1 MELLRLA
8 VWVVLCLV
16 VVTTQQSRPVVVLA
30 AVVALRVLVPSTAGG
45 LLLGN
50 WEGNAALHPAT
61 VLLVLHCVFGLRG
74 RWNSVVAEV
83 APRRGWHA
91 GLAVV
96 AFLLVVQAVVGSGPT
111 SLLGLTNAVL
121 APMLLCFVARTS
133 EQAVPGTL
141 RRLAVVF
148 LGVMLVVAAVV
159 VVQVVLRSDLPW
171 GLATARGTS
180 GSVQF
185 RPRGTLDSP
194 LDLGFA
200 AAVAIP
206 LTTFIRRAPLRLV
219 VALMLLS
226 TVVLTASRAPTAVA
240 VVAIVWVIARSTRSF
255 PAVLTIVVSGCLG
268 VFVVLRT
275 SMLSGLVERVTG
287 DDGSSSS
294 ARGTAAQYIA
304 EHLWDHTFIGGGWGA
319 AWQLKGDV
327 LRTSLENSFAILA
340 FDLGLVPVVVF
351 VLVLLRPVLDASA
364 PGGARLAVAAGAFL
378 GFCYSGFVTMSA
390 ASTVCWLAVALCGH
404 TLVRRVPGSLPPQ
417 DARHPPVGSGR
428 AMESS
433 ELALGGLRLPR
444 GLRGTDGTPLPAARG
459 RPSPDRGPRDRPV
472 DRLPHRFVA

>member
-1 MELLRLA
+1 VTVELLRLA
-8 VWVVLCLV
+8 VWVLFCLIV
-16 VVTTQQSRPVVVLA
+16 VATQQSRPVVVLS
-30 AVVALRVLVPSTAGG
+30 AVVALRLLVPSTAGG

-61 VLLVLHCVFGLRG
+61 VLLVVYCVFGLRG
-74 RWNSVVAEV
+74 QWNSVVAEV
-83 APRRGWHA
+83 APRRGWYA
-91 GLAVV
+91 GLVVV
-96 AFLLVVQAVVGSGPT
+96 AFLLVVQAVAGSGPT
-111 SLLGLTNAVL
+111 SLLGLANAVL

-171 GLATARGTS
+171 GLLGGPGTS
-180 GSVQF
+180 GIAQF

-206 LTTFIRRAPLRLV
+206 LTSFIHRAPLRLV

-240 VVAIVWVIARSTRSF
+240 VVATVWVIARSTRSF
-255 PAVLTIVVSGCLG
+255 VAVLTIVLSGCAA

-294 ARGTAAQYIA
+294 ARGAAAQYVV
-304 EHLWDHTFIGGGWGA
+304 EHIWDHTFIGGGWGA
-319 AWQLKGDV
+319 AWLLKGEV

-351 VLVLLRPVLDASA
+351 VLVLLRPALDGSA
-364 PGGARLAVAAGAFL
+364 PVGARLAVVAGVVL
-378 GFCYSGFVTMSA
+378 GFCYSGFATMSA
-390 ASTVCWLAVALCGH
+390 ASTVLWLALALCGQA
-404 TLVRRVPGSLPPQ
+404 L
-417 DARHPPVGSGR
+417 AGR
-428 AMESS
+428 SPESS
-433 ELALGGLRLPR
+433 RPDSAAQRPLVSTPC
-444 GLRGTDGTPLPAARG
+444 DG
-459 RPSPDRGPRDRPV
+459 V
-472 DRLPHRFVA
+472 E

>member
-8 VWVVLCLV
+8 VWVVVCLV

-61 VLLVLHCVFGLRG
+61 VLLVVYCVFGLRG

-83 APRRGWHA
+83 APRRGWYA

-133 EQAVPGTL
+133 EHAVPGTL

-171 GLATARGTS
+171 GLIGGRGTS
-180 GSVQF
+180 GIVQF

-206 LTTFIRRAPLRLV
+206 LTSFIHRAPLRLV

-226 TVVLTASRAPTAVA
+226 TVVLTASRVPTAVA
-240 VVAIVWVIARSTRSF
+240 VLGTVWVIARSTRSF
-255 PAVLTIVVSGCLG
+255 VAVLTIVLSGCAA

-294 ARGTAAQYIA
+294 ARGAAAQYIV
-304 EHLWDHTFIGGGWGA
+304 EHIWDHTFIGGGWGA

-340 FDLGLVPVVVF
+340 FDLGLVPVVLF
-351 VLVLLRPVLDASA
+351 VLVLLRPALDGSA
-364 PGGARLAVAAGAFL
+364 PVGARLAVVAGVFL
-378 GFCYSGFVTMSA
+378 GFCYSGFATMSA
-390 ASTVCWLAVALCGH
+390 ASTVLWLALALCGQA
-404 TLVRRVPGSLPPQ
+404 LVSRTPESGPPQ
-417 DARHPPVGSGR
+417 QA
-428 AMESS
+428 A
-433 ELALGGLRLPR
+433 PR
-444 GLRGTDGTPLPAARG
+444 PLVSTSCAG
-459 RPSPDRGPRDRPV
+459 V
-472 DRLPHRFVA
+472 E

>member
-8 VWVVLCLV
+8 IWVVFCLV
-16 VVTTQQSRPVVVLA
+16 VVATQQTRPVVVLS
-30 AVVALRVLVPSTAGG
+30 AVVALRLLVPSTAGG

-61 VLLVLHCVFGLRG
+61 VLLVVYCVFGLRG
-74 RWNSVVAEV
+74 QWSSVVAEV
-83 APRRGWHA
+83 APRRGWYT
-91 GLAVV
+91 GLVVV
-96 AFLLVVQAVVGSGPT
+96 AFLLVVQAVVGSGPA

-141 RRLAVVF
+141 RRLAVAF

-159 VVQVVLRSDLPW
+159 IVQVVLRSDLPW
-171 GLATARGTS
+171 GLVSGQGTS
-180 GSVQF
+180 GIAQF

-194 LDLGFA
+194 LDLAFA

-206 LTTFIRRAPLRLV
+206 LTSFIHRAPLRLV

-240 VVAIVWVIARSTRSF
+240 VVGTVWVIARSTRSF
-255 PAVLTIVVSGCLG
+255 AAVLTIVISGG
-268 VFVVLRT
+268 AAVFMVLRT
-275 SMLSGLVERVTG
+275 SLLSGLVERVTG

-294 ARGTAAQYIA
+294 ARGAAAQYIV
-304 EHLWDHTFIGGGWGA
+304 EHIWDHTLIGGGWGA
-319 AWQLKGDV
+319 AWQLKGEV

-351 VLVLLRPVLDASA
+351 VLVLLRPALDGSA
-364 PGGARLAVAAGAFL
+364 PVGARLAVAAGLAL
-378 GFCYSGFVTMSA
+378 GFCYSGFATMSA
-390 ASTVCWLAVALCGH
+390 ASTVLWLALALCGH
-404 TLVRRVPGSLPPQ
+404 ALVGRAPESRPPQ
-417 DARHPPVGSGR
+417 VAESRPPQVAAQRPLVS
-428 AMESS
+428 
-433 ELALGGLRLPR
+433 
-444 GLRGTDGTPLPAARG
+444 TPCAG
-459 RPSPDRGPRDRPV
+459 V
-472 DRLPHRFVA
+472 E

>member
-8 VWVVLCLV
+8 VWVVFCLV
-16 VVTTQQSRPVVVLA
+16 VVATQQTRPLVVLS
-30 AVVALRVLVPSTAGG
+30 AVVALRLLVPSTAGG

-61 VLLVLHCVFGLRG
+61 VLLVVYCVFGLRG
-74 RWNSVVAEV
+74 QWSSVVAEV
-83 APRRGWHA
+83 APRRGWYT
-91 GLAVV
+91 GLVVV
-96 AFLLVVQAVVGSGPT
+96 AFLLVVQAVVGSGPA

-141 RRLAVVF
+141 RRLAVAF

-171 GLATARGTS
+171 GLAGGQGTS
-180 GSVQF
+180 GIAQF

-194 LDLGFA
+194 LDLAFA

-206 LTTFIRRAPLRLV
+206 LTSFIHRASLRLV

-240 VVAIVWVIARSTRSF
+240 VVATVWVIARSTRSF
-255 PAVLTIVVSGCLG
+255 VAVLTIVITGCAA

-294 ARGTAAQYIA
+294 ARGAAAQYIV
-304 EHLWDHTFIGGGWGA
+304 EHIWDHTLIGGGWGA
-319 AWQLKGDV
+319 AWQLKGEV

-351 VLVLLRPVLDASA
+351 VLVLLRPALDGSA
-364 PGGARLAVAAGAFL
+364 PVGARLAVVAGVAL
-378 GFCYSGFVTMSA
+378 GFCYSGFATMSA
-390 ASTVCWLAVALCGH
+390 ASTVLWLALALCGH
-404 TLVRRVPGSLPPQ
+404 ALTSRAPDSRPPQ
-417 DARHPPVGSGR
+417 VAESRPPQSAAQRPLV
-428 AMESS
+428 SS
-433 ELALGGLRLPR
+433 PCAGVE
-444 GLRGTDGTPLPAARG
+444 
-459 RPSPDRGPRDRPV
+459 
-472 DRLPHRFVA
+472 

>member
-8 VWVVLCLV
+8 VWVVVCLV

-30 AVVALRVLVPSTAGG
+30 TVVALRVLVPSTAGG

-61 VLLVLHCVFGLRG
+61 VLLVVYCVFGLRG
-74 RWNSVVAEV
+74 RWSSMVAEV
-83 APRRGWHA
+83 TPRRGWYA

-96 AFLLVVQAVVGSGPT
+96 AFLLVVQAAVGSGPT

-148 LGVMLVVAAVV
+148 LGMMLVVAAVV

-171 GLATARGTS
+171 GLVGARGTS
-180 GSVQF
+180 GIVQF

-200 AAVAIP
+200 AAVAVP
-206 LTTFIRRAPLRLV
+206 LTSFIQRAPVRLV

-240 VVAIVWVIARSTRSF
+240 VVATVWVVARSTRSF
-255 PAVLTIVVSGCLG
+255 VAVLTIVISGCAA

-275 SMLSGLVERVTG
+275 RC
-287 DDGSSSS
+287 S
-294 ARGTAAQYIA
+294 ADWSNA
-304 EHLWDHTFIGGGWGA
+304 
-319 AWQLKGDV
+319 
-327 LRTSLENSFAILA
+327 
-340 FDLGLVPVVVF
+340 
-351 VLVLLRPVLDASA
+351 
-364 PGGARLAVAAGAFL
+364 
-378 GFCYSGFVTMSA
+378 
-390 ASTVCWLAVALCGH
+390 
-404 TLVRRVPGSLPPQ
+404 
-417 DARHPPVGSGR
+417 
-428 AMESS
+428 
-433 ELALGGLRLPR
+433 
-444 GLRGTDGTPLPAARG
+444 
-459 RPSPDRGPRDRPV
+459 
-472 DRLPHRFVA
+472 